1 MGKFTK
7 VFKPKKLAKSSIAFG
22 SGVGT
27 GAVIEKT
34 VPEEDKLSA
43 YLGLTGAGMG
53 ASEAA
58 KRKKIQKLLT
68 KKLGKKAAKLPLRG
82 LLGPAALGLFA
93 KDIYD
98 IGGPAISPAMAKE
111 LGKQVGHSNLTP
123 KEYRE
128 LLGGL
133 FSGLKPSEAA
143 KARKQKR
150 KKTRERIRK
159 GGIPKKSKSL
169 FRKSKKDILKSVGRK
184 KGGRVGRPKGVG
196 IAERG
201 FGKAMKNG

>member
-7 VFKPKKLAKSSIAFG
+7 AFKPSVAFG
-22 SGVGT
+22 TGVGT
-27 GAVIEKT
+27 GAAIEKT
-34 VPEEDKLSA
+34 VPEEDKLSV
-43 YLGLTGAGMG
+43 YLGLTGAGM
-53 ASEAA
+53 AA
-58 KRKKIQKLLT
+58 KEVAKDERIQKLLA
-68 KKLGKKAAKLPLRG
+68 KKLGKKAAKIPLRG
-82 LLGPAALGLFA
+82 LLGPAGLGLFA

-111 LGKQVGHSNLTP
+111 IGKQVGHPNLTP

-133 FSGLKPSEAA
+133 TSGLKPSEAA

-150 KKTRERIRK
+150 KKTKERIQK
-159 GGIPKKSKSL
+159 GQIPKKLKGG
-169 FRKSKKDILKSVGRK
+169 FRASRKDILKSVGRK
-184 KGGRVGRPKGVG
+184 KGGRVGKPKGVG
-196 IAERG
+196 VAIKG

>member
-7 VFKPKKLAKSSIAFG
+7 AFKPSVAFG
-22 SGVGT
+22 TGVGT
-27 GAVIEKT
+27 GAAIEKT
-34 VPEEDKLSA
+34 VPEEDKLSV
-43 YLGLTGAGMG
+43 YLGLTGAGMA

-58 KRKKIQKLLT
+58 KRKKIQELLT
-68 KKLGKKAAKLPLRG
+68 KKLGKKAAKIPLRG
-82 LLGPAALGLFA
+82 LLGPAGLGLFA

-111 LGKQVGHSNLTP
+111 IGKQVGHPNLTP

-133 FSGLKPSEAA
+133 TSGLKPSEAA

-150 KKTRERIRK
+150 KKTKERIQK
-159 GGIPKKSKSL
+159 GQIPKKLKGG
-169 FRKSKKDILKSVGRK
+169 FRASRKDILKSVGRK
-184 KGGRVGRPKGVG
+184 KGGRVGKPKGVG
-196 IAERG
+196 VAIKG

>member
-7 VFKPKKLAKSSIAFG
+7 AFKPSVAFG
-22 SGVGT
+22 TGVGT
-27 GAVIEKT
+27 GAAIEKT
-34 VPEEDKLSA
+34 VPEEDKLSV
-43 YLGLTGAGMG
+43 YLGLTGAGMA

-58 KRKKIQKLLT
+58 KRKKIQELLT
-68 KKLGKKAAKLPLRG
+68 KKLGKKAAKIPLRG
-82 LLGPAALGLFA
+82 LLGPAGLGLFA

-111 LGKQVGHSNLTP
+111 IGKQVGNPNLTP

-133 FSGLKPSEAA
+133 TSGLKPSEAA

-150 KKTRERIRK
+150 KKTKERIQK
-159 GGIPKKSKSL
+159 GQIPKKLKGG
-169 FRKSKKDILKSVGRK
+169 FRASRKDILKSVGRK
-184 KGGRVGRPKGVG
+184 KGGRVGKPKGVG
-196 IAERG
+196 VAIKG

>member
-7 VFKPKKLAKSSIAFG
+7 AFKPSVAFG
-22 SGVGT
+22 TGVGT
-27 GAVIEKT
+27 GAAIEKT
-34 VPEEDKLSA
+34 VPEEDKLSV
-43 YLGLTGAGMG
+43 YLGLTGAGM
-53 ASEAA
+53 AA
-58 KRKKIQKLLT
+58 KEVAKDERIQKLLA
-68 KKLGKKAAKLPLRG
+68 KKLGKKAAQIPLRG
-82 LLGPAALGLFA
+82 LLGPAGLGLFA

-111 LGKQVGHSNLTP
+111 IGKQVGHPNLTP

-133 FSGLKPSEAA
+133 TSGLKPSEAA

-150 KKTRERIRK
+150 KKTKERIQK
-159 GGIPKKSKSL
+159 GQIPKKLKGG
-169 FRKSKKDILKSVGRK
+169 FRASRKDILKSVGRK
-184 KGGRVGRPKGVG
+184 KGGRVGKPKGVG
-196 IAERG
+196 VAIKG

>member
-7 VFKPKKLAKSSIAFG
+7 AFKPSVAFG
-22 SGVGT
+22 TGVGT
-27 GAVIEKT
+27 GAVIKKT
-34 VPEEDKLSA
+34 VPEEDQLSV
-43 YLGLTGAGMG
+43 YLGLAGSGM
-53 ASEAA
+53 AAKEAA
-58 KRKKIQKLLT
+58 KNKRIQKLLA
-68 KKLGKKAAKLPLRG
+68 KKLGKKAAKIPLRG
-82 LLGPAALGLFA
+82 LLGPAGLGLFA

-111 LGKQVGHSNLTP
+111 IGKQVGHPNLTP

-133 FSGLKPSEAA
+133 TSGLKPSEAA

-150 KKTRERIRK
+150 KKTKERIQK
-159 GGIPKKSKSL
+159 GQIPKKLKGG
-169 FRKSKKDILKSVGRK
+169 FRASRKDILKSVGRK
-184 KGGRVGRPKGVG
+184 KGGRVGKPKGVG
-196 IAERG
+196 VAIKG

>member
-7 VFKPKKLAKSSIAFG
+7 AFKPSVAFG
-22 SGVGT
+22 TGVGT
-27 GAVIEKT
+27 GAGIEKT
-34 VPEEDKLSA
+34 VPEEDKLSV
-43 YLGLTGAGMG
+43 YLGLTGAGMA

-58 KRKKIQKLLT
+58 KRKKIQELLT
-68 KKLGKKAAKLPLRG
+68 KKLGKKAAKIPLRG
-82 LLGPAALGLFA
+82 LLGPAGLGLFA

-111 LGKQVGHSNLTP
+111 IGKQVGNPNLTP

-133 FSGLKPSEAA
+133 TSGLKPSEAA

-150 KKTRERIRK
+150 KKTKERIQK
-159 GGIPKKSKSL
+159 GQIPKKLKGG
-169 FRKSKKDILKSVGRK
+169 FRASRKDILKSIGRK
-184 KGGRVGRPKGVG
+184 KGGKVITSKMTGNQIVDAGYD
-196 IAERG
+196 
-201 FGKAMKNG
+201 